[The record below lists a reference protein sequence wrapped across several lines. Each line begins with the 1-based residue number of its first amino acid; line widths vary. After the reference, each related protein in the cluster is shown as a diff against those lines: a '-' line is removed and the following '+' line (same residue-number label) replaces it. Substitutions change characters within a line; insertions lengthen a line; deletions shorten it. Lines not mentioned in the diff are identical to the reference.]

1 MNENPNPLDEA
12 DDIAE
17 LDHAKVIGEKLETD
31 LVVETPATTRAARR
45 EAEKRIPEVVD
56 VWPQAV
62 IVEEKSE
69 TLKDHASTWWNRA
82 KAGYNKAQVD
92 YVHETE
98 ARKENGEAGGW
109 TKLIAVVPGVAT
121 YRGTGT
127 SAPSAIGVLVEEEV
141 IAVEKPKPRPL
152 PDLIKETTEDAQGL
166 IHAELALAKSEIKQ
180 RAKIIGPAV
189 GMFFVAAFIVLYAL
203 SVLIWAAVFG
213 LAVALPLWL
222 SALIVGVLMLVI
234 AALMVLIGIRLLK
247 KFSGKKWITTETI
260 KDDITA
266 ITNAF
271 KTKNWANDQELIKE
285 GRL

>member
-1 MNENPNPLDEA
+1 PNPLDEA

-82 KAGYNKAQVD
+82 KAGYNKAQVE

-98 ARKENGEAGGW
+98 ARKESGEAGGW
-109 TKLIAVVPGVAT
+109 TKLISVVPGVAT

-127 SAPSAIGVLVEEEV
+127 ATPSAIGVLVEEEV
-141 IAVEKPKPRPL
+141 ITVEKPKPRPL

-189 GMFFVAAFIVLYAL
+189 GMFFVAAFIILYAL

-222 SALIVGVLMLVI
+222 SALIIGVGMVLI
-234 AALMVLIGIRLLK
+234 AVVLVLIGIRTLK
-247 KFSGKKWITTETI
+247 KLGRIKFLAGGTI
-260 KDDITA
+260 KDDIAA
-266 ITNAF
+266 ITGAF
-271 KTKNWANDQELIKE
+271 KTRNWANEQEAIKE